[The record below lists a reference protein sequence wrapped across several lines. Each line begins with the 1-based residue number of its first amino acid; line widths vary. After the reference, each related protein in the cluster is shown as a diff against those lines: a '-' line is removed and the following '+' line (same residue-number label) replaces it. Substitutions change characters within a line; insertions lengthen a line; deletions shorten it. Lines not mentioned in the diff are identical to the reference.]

1 MIGLGMDAFHEEPRQ
16 SPGAQSP
23 KQLVDDSSGAAL
35 VLLRRN
41 EPKAPRLAVTETIR
55 VGD

>member
-1 MIGLGMDAFHEEPRQ
+1 MDAFHEQLRQ

-23 KQLVDDSSGAAL
+23 KQLVDDPSGAAL

-41 EPKAPRLAVTETIR
+41 ESKAPGLTVVRI
-55 VGD
+55 GD